1 MNHLA
6 RMICVREDWGIY
18 CGAVPLA
25 STADLPQRS
34 AAAVRAL
41 IRNSP
46 YRGFLVEDL
55 CDLASRANQHGIKE
69 LPISVYR
76 PGQPKGNHWQHT
88 ILTTA

>member
-46 YRGFLVEDL
+46 YRGFLVDDL

-76 PGQPKGNHWQHT
+76 PGQHKGNHWQHT